1 MNKPLFK
8 GLKFAFSITL
18 LSLSLSS
25 CRFGNHSES
34 AVPLKSPDLYRSIEL
49 FFTSPKTFTTRVY
62 LNSLGG
68 PDMVV
73 QSNSAAPLSS
83 IPSSILNVLT
93 NPVYLAIP
101 VNPNAY
107 PIFRDHQDTTSLAT
121 DIDAQGNIAFDY
133 LPPSGPFILWSNP
146 NCLTNFE
153 IIQNGTL
160 DRSRPGTIQYT
171 DGSTASVAGE
181 LNYTYTFSRIIESV
195 NGTGNCD
202 DDLNRLAFCY
212 RNGAGCNADE
222 LGAGRALFDLYV
234 RQTGV
239 LNIQDASKIKA
250 LEYIVHYE

>member
-1 MNKPLFK
+1 MNKTYCN
-8 GLKFAFSITL
+8 GLNLAFSITALL
-18 LSLSLSS
+18 LSLTG

-34 AVPLKSPDLYRSIEL
+34 AVPLKSPEQYRSIEL
-49 FFTSPKTFTTRVY
+49 FFTAPKTFTTRVY

-83 IPSSILNVLT
+83 IPSSILNVLS

-101 VNPNAY
+101 VNPNVY
-107 PIFRDHQDTTSLAT
+107 PIFRDNQDTTSLAT

-133 LPPSGPFILWSNP
+133 LPSNGPFALWSNP

-160 DRSRPGTIQYT
+160 DRTRPGTIQYT
-171 DGSTASVAGE
+171 DGTTAPVAGE
-181 LNYTYTFSRIIESV
+181 LNYNYTFSRIIESV

-212 RNGAGCNADE
+212 HNGTGCTADE
-222 LGAGRALFDLYV
+222 LAAGRSLFDLYV